1 MTDRILSKRFDDGIL
16 FLRKAREQENE
27 EKLYSRWI
35 QGYQMHISYQDFKK
49 EAINNARVIKEKSE
63 DEILDKVKKIINHKE

>member
-1 MTDRILSKRFDDGIL
+1 
-16 FLRKAREQENE
+16 
-27 EKLYSRWI
+27 
-35 QGYQMHISYQDFKK
+35 MHISYQDFKK